1 MLEASRGG
9 REGGGTVLN
18 TLKGVEQ
25 KRGDGK
31 QRFLKEGASAS
42 RGGCLKYGGGW
53 NPLTNYDISRTLK
66 ILKEVLSVSPVALI
80 VTYKY
85 L

>member
-9 REGGGTVLN
+9 REGGTVLN

-42 RGGCLKYGGGW
+42 RGGCLK
-53 NPLTNYDISRTLK
+53 
-66 ILKEVLSVSPVALI
+66 
-80 VTYKY
+80 
-85 L
+85 

>member
-1 MLEASRGG
+1 MRQGVGA
-9 REGGGTVLN
+9 LN
-18 TLKGVEQ
+18 
-25 KRGDGK
+25 R
-31 QRFLKEGASAS
+31 
-42 RGGCLKYGGGW
+42 GGGW

>member
-1 MLEASRGG
+1 MLIEG
-9 REGGGTVLN
+9 RKRGGGTVLN

-31 QRFLKEGASAS
+31 QRFLKEGQVRQGVGALN
-42 RGGCLKYGGGW
+42 RGGLEPPYKLWYITHLKNTQGRFDCLSGG
-53 NPLTNYDISRTLK
+53 
-66 ILKEVLSVSPVALI
+66 
-80 VTYKY
+80 TYSN

>member
-9 REGGGTVLN
+9 REGRTVLN
-18 TLKGVEQ
+18 TLEGVEQ

-42 RGGCLKYGGGW
+42 RGG
-53 NPLTNYDISRTLK
+53 
-66 ILKEVLSVSPVALI
+66 
-80 VTYKY
+80 
-85 L
+85 

>member
-31 QRFLKEGASAS
+31 QRFLKEGQVRQGVGALN
-42 RGGCLKYGGGW
+42 RGGLE
-53 NPLTNYDISRTLK
+53 P
-66 ILKEVLSVSPVALI
+66 P
-80 VTYKY
+80 YK